1 MNIISKGQHNGSAIK
16 RCGTKKKETKIKN
29 ITKGVIMRNWDR
41 TIKIKHLFTGE
52 EDYGSVQKS
61 MNEVADVID
70 ASHLMPPF
78 ETKKFRKIPKGD
90 DYFKPVE
97 YANKLL
103 CSWYDYADEYR
114 VWTE

>member
-1 MNIISKGQHNGSAIK
+1 MPNRDECRFNQTCKEPQKVCNICGDFELTEAKAKVNVEPLVMQKITDIIK
-16 RCGTKKKETKIKN
+16 
-29 ITKGVIMRNWDR
+29 
-41 TIKIKHLFTGE
+41 
-52 EDYGSVQKS
+52 DYESVQKS

-78 ETKKFRKIPKGD
+78 RTKKFRKIPKGD
-90 DYFKPVE
+90 DYFKPAD

-103 CSWYDYADEYR
+103 SSWYDYADEYR